1 MADSIRVEVDKDL
14 EDIVPAFLAN
24 RTADVA
30 TLSAALGA
38 GDFEAIR
45 ILGHTLKGIGGGY
58 GFERITELGAMLEEA
73 AKVQDRPAIA
83 TAIAQLSIYLQTVQ
97 VVYC

>member
-1 MADSIRVEVDKDL
+1 MADIIRVEIDKDL

-58 GFERITELGAMLEEA
+58 GFERITELGALLEEA

-83 TAIAQLSIYLQTVQ
+83 TAIEQLGSYLQAVE
-97 VVYC
+97 VVYR